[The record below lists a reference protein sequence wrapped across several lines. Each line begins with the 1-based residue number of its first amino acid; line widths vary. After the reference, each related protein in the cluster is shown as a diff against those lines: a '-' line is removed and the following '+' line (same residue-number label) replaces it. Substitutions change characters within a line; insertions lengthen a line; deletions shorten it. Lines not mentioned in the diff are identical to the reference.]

1 MKFIH
6 VDTFLNYID
15 ANIVLGRLETEGING
30 WLRDEN
36 TVTIDPILT
45 NAIGGIKLMVPEAQ
59 AERALSL
66 IQEYKLEQKTTH
78 PCPNCGSTDTQL
90 VTTPRKASNWFG
102 VLLGALTLNFPLS
115 NETTWHCFSCGHEFE

>member
-1 MKFIH
+1 VH

-15 ANIVLGRLETEGING
+15 ANIILGRLESEGING

-45 NAIGGIKLMVPEAQ
+45 NAIGGIKLMVPEVQ
-59 AERALSL
+59 AERAIALL
-66 IQEYKLEQKTTH
+66 KEYKREQQSTH
-78 PCPNCGSTDTQL
+78 PCPKCGSTDTQQ

-102 VLLGALTLNFPLS
+102 VLLGALTLNYPLS
-115 NETTWHCFSCGHEFE
+115 SDTTWHCFSCGNEFE